1 VVATHRVIRTVP
13 APGRVRAYRG
23 HLRLYALCGMRTLLR
38 TVMYTVVIAA
48 AGFALARYGGSIKNG
63 PAPVL
68 SRQAS
73 TPGFRVSFPSG
84 WRLTS
89 ASTVPALALS
99 GMLALVPTQANTSE
113 QLVIGTTRTSD
124 PSALPT
130 GFQATLASPSKPQ
143 VVTLGSSD
151 FYRYLN
157 VSTRNPAHSESIY
170 TLPTTAGTITA
181 VCSASS
187 PSVTFTSSCERV
199 LATVRVTS
207 GTALSLTAHP
217 GYALEL
223 NRILDRL
230 NSVRTSAGSGLASGD
245 VRTRGRAASRL
256 ATAHAQAAA
265 SAQGIT
271 VAGVSAASRPLV
283 AALSMSA
290 DAYRALARA
299 AARQDVSGYRRAQAS
314 VARAT
319 RALDDADAQFRRLG
333 YGIH

>member
-1 VVATHRVIRTVP
+1 
-13 APGRVRAYRG
+13 
-23 HLRLYALCGMRTLLR
+23 
-38 TVMYTVVIAA
+38 MYTVVIAA
-48 AGFALARYGGSIKNG
+48 AGFALARYGGSTNNG
-63 PAPVL
+63 PTPVL

-73 TPGFRVSFPSG
+73 TPGFQVSFPSD

-89 ASTVPALALS
+89 APAVPALALG
-99 GMLALVPTQANTSE
+99 GMLALVPMQASTSE

-124 PSALPT
+124 SSVLPT
-130 GFQATLASPSKPQ
+130 GLQATLASASKPQ

-157 VSTRNPAHSESIY
+157 VSTRNPVHSESIY

-181 VCSASS
+181 VCSASN
-187 PSVTFTSSCERV
+187 PSVAFTSSCERV

-207 GTALSLTAHP
+207 GTALSLTAHA

-230 NSVRTSAGSGLASGD
+230 NSVRTSAGSGLSSGD
-245 VRTRGRAASRL
+245 VKTRGRAASRL
-256 ATAHAQAAA
+256 ATAHAQAAV
-265 SAQGIT
+265 SARRIT
-271 VAGVSAASRPLV
+271 AAGVSAASRPLA

-299 AARQDVSGYRRAQAS
+299 TARRDASGYRRAQAS

-319 RALDDADAQFRRLG
+319 RALDDAYAQLGRLG
-333 YGIH
+333 YRIH